1 METRPYQVATWLPE
15 GQRGAYRVERFVVTG
30 NEWQGFSPRTVPAG
44 TYTRLM
50 QGGTVVMSDTPAEWR
65 DHSYF
70 VDRAEGRVLVAGL
83 GIGMVA
89 AALIRKPEVT
99 HLTIVEISP
108 EVLALT
114 GPALKALPEGGKV
127 ALVEADIRTWQ
138 PPQGERWD
146 HAWYDIWDN
155 ISCENLPEMKLLHR
169 RFGRRTGTQASWSR
183 ELCEYHARRDKAE
196 AHRWRW

>member
-30 NEWQGFSPRTVPAG
+30 NEWQGFSPRTVTAG

-50 QGGTVVMSDTPAEWR
+50 RGGTVVMSDTPAEWR

-89 AALIRKPEVT
+89 AMPIRLP
-99 HLTIVEISP
+99 HQR
-108 EVLALT
+108 
-114 GPALKALPEGGKV
+114 GPGPRFPNQPVGPGHDVPGRSSSLD
-127 ALVEADIRTWQ
+127 AD
-138 PPQGERWD
+138 
-146 HAWYDIWDN
+146 
-155 ISCENLPEMKLLHR
+155 
-169 RFGRRTGTQASWSR
+169 
-183 ELCEYHARRDKAE
+183 
-196 AHRWRW
+196 